1 MYRVPMRMKAK
12 KLAPSGNRPSLIVG
26 RDVHATHA
34 AVAMRVAVA
43 CSQPIEGFVS

>member
-1 MYRVPMRMKAK
+1 MRRVPMKMKAK
-12 KLAPSGNRPSLIVG
+12 KLAPSRKPAELDCR
-26 RDVHATHA
+26 RDAHPADA